1 MTRAR
6 EFRVGTPQ
14 GSVYVEE
21 TPGDD
26 PAIVMMHG
34 FPDDHR
40 IYDKL
45 VPPLSPKRA
54 VVLDWLGY
62 GRSDRPGD
70 ARFGSEDHAAQLGA
84 VLDRLDIA
92 TAVLVAHDAA
102 GPDAVAY
109 AVGHPDRV
117 AALTLLNTYFGH
129 QPSLQFP
136 EMIRLLAD
144 PNFKPLADAMVD
156 DENQRLWLLLQ
167 TAARLGLAPEETEG
181 VGVKAVLPQFFGDP
195 DQPDA
200 LAAIRS
206 WTAALFGSLDSQD
219 AMIAAGA
226 LSDLQMPVTLIFGG
240 RDRCLSA
247 DLGAELSSLFRTSSI
262 HVLDDASHWPQWDEP
277 HAVAQLILTQPQ
289 PADRA

>member
-1 MTRAR
+1 
-6 EFRVGTPQ
+6 
-14 GSVYVEE
+14 VEE

-45 VPPLSPKRA
+45 VPLLSPKR
-54 VVLDWLGY
+54 VVVFDWLGY

-70 ARFGSEDHAAQLGA
+70 ARFSPEDHAAQLET

-92 TAVLVAHDAA
+92 SAVLVAHDAS
-102 GPDAVAY
+102 GPDSAVYAVA
-109 AVGHPDRV
+109 HPDRV
-117 AALTLLNTYFGH
+117 AALVLLNTYFGH

-136 EMIRLLAD
+136 EMIRLFAD
-144 PNFKPLADAMVD
+144 PNFRPLADAMVN
-156 DENQRLWLLLQ
+156 DENQRLWLLLH
-167 TAARLGLAPEETEG
+167 TAERFGLAPGETEG
-181 VGVKAVLPQFFGDP
+181 LGTVAVLPQFFGDA

-206 WTAALFGSLDSQD
+206 WTATLFDSLGSQD

-226 LSDLQMPVTLIFGG
+226 LSELQMPVTVIFGG
-240 RDRCLSA
+240 RDRYLSA
-247 DLGAELSSLFRTSSI
+247 DLGGELSSLFKTSST
-262 HVLDDASHWPQWDEP
+262 HVLDEASHWPQWDEP
-277 HAVAQLILTQPQ
+277 QAVARLISSLQRP
-289 PADRA
+289 